1 MNYENKYVYVSTG
14 YQDKNSTS
22 YRSRD
27 DPSSLAFVVAGYAA
41 LLLLLHSLRR
51 FETQQLAD
59 GASTDDHSLRFRTY
73 VPRNHAWSTDQL
85 FLYSMSYMH
94 G

>member
-73 VPRNHAWSTDQL
+73 VPRMDGSAIPIYVVYAW
-85 FLYSMSYMH
+85 MKMK
-94 G
+94 